1 MATMRQ
7 SWTDER
13 LDDMRE
19 DIDRRFARVEADI
32 AALCTEMREG
42 FDRIDRRFDSL
53 YRLLLGLGATL
64 VAALLAG
71 HL

>member
-32 AALCTEMREG
+32 AALRIEMREG

>member
-32 AALCTEMREG
+32 AALRTEMREG